1 MTDPL
6 RSDASAAQAAEV
18 ARDARVEELLLSG
31 LNHYF
36 AGQHELAIN
45 VWTRVLF
52 LDRGHARA
60 RAYIERARG
69 AVAERQREGEE
80 LIHTGAEAFR
90 RGEADAARRLLTS
103 AVEHGA
109 GTEEA
114 LALLGRLDRLESAGV
129 QQESRAELRDSP
141 RRGPADATAP
151 GIDRSWMA
159 WTAAGAVLG
168 IAAVAVVIAM
178 LWVRGDA
185 WLPLGG
191 TTTGAAVRASDE
203 PLPVP
208 SASEVWLARARAH
221 YARGRLGDALDAL
234 DAIRPGDPLSAQ
246 ADELRASIQLQLLAA
261 ARAGEPALAQKPVLQ
276 DNERQ

>member
-6 RSDASAAQAAEV
+6 RSDAAAAQAAEV
-18 ARDARVEELLLSG
+18 DRDARVEELLLSG
-31 LNHYF
+31 LEHYF
-36 AGQHELAIN
+36 DGQHDLAIN

-69 AVAERQREGEE
+69 AIAERQREGDE

-114 LALLGRLDRLESAGV
+114 LALLDRLDRLEAAGV
-129 QQESRAELRDSP
+129 QQESRPERRDSP
-141 RRGPADATAP
+141 RPVPAIPPAP
-151 GIDRSWMA
+151 GLDRSWMA
-159 WTAAGAVLG
+159 WTAVGAVLG
-168 IAAVAVVIAM
+168 IAAAAVVIAT
-178 LWVRGDA
+178 LWIRGDA
-185 WLPLGG
+185 WLPLGV
-191 TTTGAAVRASDE
+191 TTGATVVRASDE

-208 SASEVWLARARAH
+208 SASDVSLARARAH

-234 DAIRPGDPLSAQ
+234 DGIRPGDPLSVQ

-261 ARAGEPALAQKPVLQ
+261 ARAGEPALAPKPPAQ
-276 DNERQ
+276 DTERQ